1 MSKTKSVLKFDMETL
16 EAAFK
21 RYGEAA
27 QIAMIGEEAAELT
40 LAYQKTQRAK
50 HGFSEDSPEKAEQRE
65 KEFIGEIAD
74 MAVVLNYAVMKY
86 GKDAIQA
93 AIDAKMDRLRQRV
106 AD

>member
-1 MSKTKSVLKFDMETL
+1 MKQLPLFFDEKIL
-16 EAAFK
+16 QAAAD
-21 RYGEAA
+21 RYGMDA

-65 KEFIGEIAD
+65 KEFIAEIAD
-74 MAVVLNYAVMKY
+74 MTVVLNYAVMKY

-93 AIDAKMDRLRQRV
+93 IIDQKTQRLRERLEL
-106 AD
+106 